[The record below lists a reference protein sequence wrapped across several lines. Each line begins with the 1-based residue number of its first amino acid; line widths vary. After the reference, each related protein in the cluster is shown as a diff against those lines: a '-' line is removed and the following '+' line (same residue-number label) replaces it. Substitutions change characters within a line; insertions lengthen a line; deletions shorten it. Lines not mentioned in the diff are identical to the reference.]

1 MPQINLLIKPASGMC
16 NMNCDYCFYCDETEK
31 RRQKSYGLMSLETL
45 EQVLKKALRY
55 AEGSCTIAFQGG
67 EPTLCGL
74 PFFEQVIAFAERYRR
89 PNVQVMYALQTNGYA
104 IDDAWCQFFKKHHV
118 LGGLSVDGTEAI
130 HNRYRHDHQGNGTY
144 QNVCRAAELFDA
156 HGVEYN
162 ILTVVHKETAE
173 HIREIYKAYQ
183 HRGWNYLQFIACLDP
198 LGEKKGQRLYSLLPK
213 TYGTFLTEL
222 FGLWYKDWRRGR
234 QPYIRQFEN
243 YIGILAG
250 YEPES
255 CEQRGICG
263 LQYVVEADGSVYPC
277 DFYALDEW
285 HLGNLNQDSIADI
298 QNAQARLGF
307 IERSRNHSERCRT
320 CRWFSLCRGGCYRN
334 REAVTDNYFCDGYQM
349 FFEQCYERM
358 VEIARHQAFL
368 TGKK

>member
-1 MPQINLLIKPASGMC
+1 MPQMHLLIKPASGMC
-16 NMNCDYCFYCDETEK
+16 NMQCDYCFYCDEAEK
-31 RRQKSYGLMSLETL
+31 RRQKSFGLMSLETL
-45 EQVLKKALRY
+45 EQMLKKTLRY
-55 AEGSCTIAFQGG
+55 ADGSCTIAFQGG
-67 EPTLCGL
+67 EPTLAGL
-74 PFFEQVIAFAERYRR
+74 PFFEQVIVLTERYKK
-89 PNVQVMYALQTNGYA
+89 PNLQVMYALQTNGYA
-104 IDDAWCQFFKKHHV
+104 INEEWCQFFKQHHF
-118 LGGLSVDGTEAI
+118 LIGLSVDGTEAI
-130 HNRYRHDHQGNGTY
+130 HNRYRHDHQGNDTY
-144 QNVCRAAELFDA
+144 SNVSRAAELFDKY
-156 HGVEYN
+156 GVDYN

-198 LGEKKGQRLYSLLPK
+198 LGEKKGQQPYSLLPE

-263 LQYVVEADGSVYPC
+263 IQHVVEADGSVYPC

-285 HLGNLNQDSIADI
+285 RLGNFNHDSIEDM
-298 QNAQARLGF
+298 QKERVRLGF
-307 IERSRNHSERCRT
+307 IQRSNNHSQDCRS
-320 CRWFSLCRGGCYRN
+320 CKWFGLCRGGCFRN
-334 REAVTDNYFCDGYQM
+334 REGEADNYFCAGYRM
-349 FFEQCYERM
+349 FFEQCYDRM
-358 VEIARHQAFL
+358 AEIARQV
-368 TGKK
+368 GR